1 MTAQRDRPRPA
12 EIVRELE
19 RTKQGDAIL
28 TPEACAAWL
37 PGMDMDLPSE
47 AMAWTAAFEE
57 LIVGTEIDSSPA
69 MNKRTRETYFRQL
82 KAFQL
87 AFWRQHA
94 GQIRARIDAEL
105 LPEYEEYEE

>member
-1 MTAQRDRPRPA
+1 MTSQKRRPSPA
-12 EIVRELE
+12 EIVRELDK
-19 RTKQGDAIL
+19 TAKGDAIL
-28 TPEACAAWL
+28 TPEACASWL
-37 PGMDMDLPSE
+37 PGMDDGAGMSE

-57 LIVGTEIDSSPA
+57 LIVGPEIDSSPA

-87 AFWRQHA
+87 AFWREHA

-105 LPEYEEYEE
+105 LPEYEE